1 MVEWAARLCRA
12 PVGLAVALWRYR
24 GDDIVAVMKIASAT
38 RNALAETVR
47 QLIDGGGGPGTIKFY
62 SGLMPDHT
70 WDELSNQTLLATLTF
85 SHPCAELPIGGVLDF
100 LPIADDPETLASG
113 VVAWARIADGDG
125 NTILDL
131 DVTGPNEGGMI
142 EINSTRIVRG
152 GPFRLRDFAINFPA
166 G

>member
-1 MVEWAARLCRA
+1 
-12 PVGLAVALWRYR
+12 
-24 GDDIVAVMKIASAT
+24 MKIASAT

-47 QLIDGGGGPGTIKFY
+47 PLIDGGGGPGTIKFY